1 MSSKGGE
8 EMNGLKKK
16 RAGAIGV
23 AALLV
28 VVGLV
33 AAAPAGATGKYTDKS
48 GDNGAAPDVLG
59 VTVSNDATSG
69 QVLFQISGV
78 NLSSSDNDPTFL
90 DIDSDANPLTG
101 DLGDGGADY
110 SFIIGGESYGF
121 WHFNGSDWVDTSYST
136 VRIFGSHSLLNVSV
150 NKSEIG
156 NTSDFNFSVTSI
168 DVPNK
173 AIDSA
178 PDDGMFNYSLDDGGP
193 KIESITLATTPAAGP
208 KAGKKFVVTP
218 TGLTLPPSGA
228 TQQTTPTPESYTCQ
242 ATLNGRALKGAG
254 IGGCT
259 FNIAKKKTKGK
270 TLKVTVTV
278 QYEGASKAF
287 PYTFKVR

>member
-1 MSSKGGE
+1 MI
-8 EMNGLKKK
+8 GLTKK
-16 RAGAIGV
+16 RTGALAA
-23 AALLV
+23 AALFV
-28 VVGLV
+28 VVALV

-48 GDNGAAPDVLG
+48 GDNGAAPDVTG
-59 VTVSNDATSG
+59 VTVTSDPSG

-101 DLGDGGADY
+101 DIGDGGADY
-110 SFIIGGESYGF
+110 SFIIGATTYGF
-121 WHFNGSDWVDTSYST
+121 WHWNGSDWVDTPYST
-136 VRIFGSHSLLNVSV
+136 VQIFGSHSQISVSV

-168 DVPNK
+168 DVTSK

-178 PDDGMFNYSLDDGGP
+178 PDDGMFNYSLDDSGP
-193 KIESITLATTPAAGP
+193 KIESVTLATTPAAGP

-228 TQQTTPTPESYTCQ
+228 TEQIKLMPESYTCQ

-259 FNIAKKKTKGK
+259 FQIAKKKTKGK

-278 QYEGASKAF
+278 QYEGESKAF

>member
-1 MSSKGGE
+1 
-8 EMNGLKKK
+8 MNGLKKK

-48 GDNGAAPDVLG
+48 GDNGSAPDVTG
-59 VTVSNDATSG
+59 VTVSSDTTSG

-78 NLSSSDNDPTFL
+78 NLSSSDDYPTFL

-101 DLGDGGADY
+101 DIMDNGADY
-110 SFIIGGESYGF
+110 EFGIGGQTYGF
-121 WHFNGSDWVDTSYST
+121 WHYNGSDWVDTSYST
-136 VRIFGSHSLLNVSV
+136 VRIFGNHSQLTVSV

-156 NTSDFNFSVTSI
+156 NTSDFNFSVASA
-168 DVPNK
+168 DWQNK
-173 AIDSA
+173 VFDSA
-178 PDDGMFNYSLDDGGP
+178 PDSGMFNYSLDDAGP
-193 KIESITLATTPAAGP
+193 KIESMTLTTTPTAGP

-218 TGLTLPPSGA
+218 TGLTLPPSGGGQA
-228 TQQTTPTPESYTCQ
+228 TPTPESYTCQ

-259 FNIAKKKTKGK
+259 FKIAKKKTKGK

-278 QYEGASKAF
+278 QYEGISKAF

>member
-1 MSSKGGE
+1 MKG
-8 EMNGLKKK
+8 LAKK
-16 RAGAIGV
+16 RFGALSI

-48 GDNGAAPDVLG
+48 GDNGSAPDLTG
-59 VTVSNDATSG
+59 VNVSGDTTSG
-69 QVLFQISGV
+69 QIVFQISGV
-78 NLSSSDNDPTFL
+78 NLSTSDDYPTFV
-90 DIDSDANPLTG
+90 DIDSDSNPLTG
-101 DLGDGGADY
+101 DIGDGGADY
-110 SFIIGGESYGF
+110 EFAVGGESYGF
-121 WHFNGSDWVDTSYST
+121 WHYTGSDWVDASYST

-150 NKSEIG
+150 NKSELG
-156 NTSDFNFSVTSI
+156 NTSDFNFSVTTA
-168 DVPNK
+168 DWPNRHF
-173 AIDSA
+173 DSA

-193 KIESITLATTPAAGP
+193 KIESLTLATTPTAGP

-228 TQQTTPTPESYTCQ
+228 TLQSTPAPESYTCQ
-242 ATLNGRALKGAG
+242 ATLNGRTLKGAG

-259 FNIAKKKTKGK
+259 FKIAKKKTKGK

-278 QYEGASKAF
+278 QYEGESKAF